1 MRNKLERQEVMVSQ
15 GMLIIETMEEL
26 LLSTMINVMV

>member
-1 MRNKLERQEVMVSQ
+1 MRNKLERQEVMVSH

-26 LLSTMINVMV
+26 LLSTMINVIV